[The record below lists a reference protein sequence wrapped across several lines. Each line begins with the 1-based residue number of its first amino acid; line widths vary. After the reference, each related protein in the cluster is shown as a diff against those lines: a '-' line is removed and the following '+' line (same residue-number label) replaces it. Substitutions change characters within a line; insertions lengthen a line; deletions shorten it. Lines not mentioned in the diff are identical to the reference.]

1 MCWFNTDGN
10 DSVNV
15 LWSRVRIFR
24 SIENQKFN
32 VSDERKSASETVNEA
47 RRLLEING
55 FHLSDTLNDENILS
69 YAERGYIDNG
79 FVRAA
84 GEKLLMFNEPCSLSI
99 SVGGFDTFC
108 IQSLLCGNAIDEA
121 HKIAGEAETLLD
133 NHFDFAYSPERGYL
147 SPFPMHSGHGVEF
160 SVAVYLPGISGV
172 GEIKKVKRR
181 ADGYSIKIY
190 PMYTYTQNA
199 GNYFIVDYIPSPSL
213 SIQSAKEKIIHFIKY
228 LISLEKEYESNIFG
242 NNNAVINKAWRSIG
256 IMEYCSSCGEE
267 EMLSLLSD
275 IRLAIS
281 TGCTSSLPFEFDVK
295 MINTL
300 YMELMNAY
308 IYASEINKPEN
319 SEECDR
325 LRAQK
330 LNSFVKKRRAG

>member
-1 MCWFNTDGN
+1 MCWFKSDGK

-32 VSDERKSASETVNEA
+32 VSEERRGISDVVSESK
-47 RRLLEING
+47 RILEING
-55 FHLSDTLNDENILS
+55 FHCGEALSDENMLS
-69 YAERGYIDNG
+69 YAEQGYIDNG
-79 FVRAA
+79 FVRATND
-84 GEKLLMFNEPCSLSI
+84 KLLMFNEPCSLSI

-108 IQSLLCGNAIDEA
+108 IQSLLCGNAIEEA
-121 HKIAGEAETLLD
+121 YKISSEAEGLLD
-133 NHFDFAYSPERGYL
+133 SHFDFAYSQSRGYL
-147 SPFPMHSGHGVEF
+147 SPFPLHCGHGVEF
-160 SVAVYLPGISGV
+160 SVALYLPGISGV
-172 GEIKKVKRR
+172 GEIKKIKRR

-190 PMYTYTQNA
+190 PMYTYSRNA

-213 SIQSAKEKIIHFIKY
+213 SIQSAREKIIHFVKY

-256 IMEYCSSCGEE
+256 IMEYCGDCGEE

-281 TGCTSSLPFEFDVK
+281 IGCGNSLPFLFDVRT
-295 MINTL
+295 INTL
-300 YMELMNAY
+300 YMELMNTY
-308 IYASEINKPEN
+308 IYASEIEKPQSIEM
-319 SEECDR
+319 CDKI
-325 LRAQK
+325 RAHK
-330 LNSFVKKRRAG
+330 LNSFIKKRRAG